1 MKYNKKTAFIFAAGL
16 GTRLRP
22 LTDTR
27 PKALV
32 EIAGKPLLQIAIEKI
47 KDAGFQRIVVNAHHF
62 AEQIFD
68 FVEKTDFGVEVI
80 ISHEKEQL
88 LDTGGGI
95 SFAEKLIGNEPFL
108 AYNVDIISNVDL
120 KTFYGQHNNES
131 LATILVSDRPT
142 SRYLLFDSSNRL
154 VGWQNAV
161 TGELK
166 TPFANLDVDKYKKLA
181 FNGIH
186 VISPNIFSLMKD
198 FKSPFSITDFYISV
212 CGTESIVGYEQSD
225 LQVTDVGKIEQLK
238 NISNKFI

>member
-1 MKYNKKTAFIFAAGL
+1 MRYNKKTAFIFAAGL

-47 KDAGFQRIVVNAHHF
+47 KGAGFQRIVVNAHHF

-68 FVEKTDFGVEVI
+68 FVENTDFGVEVI

-131 LATILVSDRPT
+131 LATILV
-142 SRYLLFDSSNRL
+142 
-154 VGWQNAV
+154 AV
-161 TGELK
+161 
-166 TPFANLDVDKYKKLA
+166 
-181 FNGIH
+181 
-186 VISPNIFSLMKD
+186 
-198 FKSPFSITDFYISV
+198 
-212 CGTESIVGYEQSD
+212 
-225 LQVTDVGKIEQLK
+225 
-238 NISNKFI
+238 

>member
-1 MKYNKKTAFIFAAGL
+1 MRYNKKTAFIFAAGL

-47 KDAGFQRIVVNAHHF
+47 KGAGFQRIVVNAHHF

-68 FVEKTDFGVEVI
+68 FVEKTDFGVEVT

-120 KTFYGQHNNES
+120 KTFYRQHNNEN

-186 VISPNIFSLMKD
+186 VISPKIFSLMKD
-198 FKSPFSITDFYISV
+198 FKNPFSITDFYRSV

>member
-32 EIAGKPLLQIAIEKI
+32 EIAGKPLLRIAIEKI
-47 KDAGFQRIVVNAHHF
+47 KGAGFQRIVVNAHHF

-68 FVEKTDFGVEVI
+68 FVEKIDFGVEVI

-120 KTFYGQHNNES
+120 KTFYRQHNNES

-142 SRYLLFDSSNRL
+142 SRYLLFDSSNRSG
-154 VGWQNAV
+154 GWQNAV

-166 TPFANLDVDKYKKLA
+166 TPFANLDVYKYKKLA

-186 VISPNIFSLMKD
+186 VISPKIFSLMKNL
-198 FKSPFSITDFYISV
+198 KSPFSITDFYISV
-212 CGTESIVGYEQSD
+212 CGTESIVGYEQFD

>member
-47 KDAGFQRIVVNAHHF
+47 KGAGFQRIVVNAHHF

-68 FVEKTDFGVEVI
+68 FVEKTDFGVEVT

-108 AYNVDIISNVDL
+108 AYNVDII
-120 KTFYGQHNNES
+120 TFYRQHNNEN
-131 LATILVSDRPT
+131 LATILVSNRPT

-212 CGTESIVGYEQSD
+212 CSTESIIGYEQPD